1 MPMSQRHKNM
11 HANEK
16 YHIQNNSYLW
26 RRGMR
31 ETKEYRHINYSVRF
45 YVFKNMINMKIWWV
59 FLLTFCLSRI
69 LFHLKKVLS
78 SPFVSICIICPL
90 WCSASMRSCMCIE
103 FIFFSSIFL
112 LLGNSLKN
120 NKFLII
126 TANRLKILIQLY

>member
-45 YVFKNMINMKIWWV
+45 YVFKNMIKHEDLMSLSVNI
-59 FLLTFCLSRI
+59 LLKSNIVSFEKSSELSFCFDL
-69 LFHLKKVLS
+69 HYLS
-78 SPFVSICIICPL
+78 SLMFC
-90 WCSASMRSCMCIE
+90 
-103 FIFFSSIFL
+103 
-112 LLGNSLKN
+112 
-120 NKFLII
+120 
-126 TANRLKILIQLY
+126 